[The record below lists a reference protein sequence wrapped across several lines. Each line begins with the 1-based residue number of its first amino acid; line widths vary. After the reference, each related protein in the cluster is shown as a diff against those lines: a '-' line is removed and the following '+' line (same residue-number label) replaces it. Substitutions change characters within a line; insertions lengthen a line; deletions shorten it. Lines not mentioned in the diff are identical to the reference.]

1 MTSPKAIGR
10 EAGVRVRRGDL
21 KSFDSGAYLATVQ
34 LAGSLAAW
42 LSDVPV
48 ARNIAASEMVAG
60 RHCAVLFFD
69 EPNPQ
74 DAVVIA
80 VYT

>member
-1 MTSPKAIGR
+1 MTT
-10 EAGVRVRRGDL
+10 RRGEL
-21 KSFDSGAYLATVQ
+21 KAFDSGSYTATVRV
-34 LAGSLAAW
+34 AGSLATW

-48 ARNIAASEMVAG
+48 ARNIAAAEMQVG
-60 RHCAVLFFD
+60 RRCALLFFD

>member
-1 MTSPKAIGR
+1 MTIRQGTVKA
-10 EAGVRVRRGDL
+10 
-21 KSFDSGAYLATVQ
+21 FDGTAYTATVQ
-34 LAGSLAAW
+34 VKGSVAIW

-48 ARNIAASEMVAG
+48 ARNIASAEMTAG
-60 RHCAVLFFD
+60 RKCAVLFFD

>member
-1 MTSPKAIGR
+1 MTI
-10 EAGVRVRRGDL
+10 RRGEV
-21 KSFDSGAYLATVQ
+21 KAFDSGAYTATVQ
-34 LAGSLAAW
+34 VAGSLAVW
-42 LSDVPV
+42 LSGVPV
-48 ARNIAASEMVAG
+48 ARNIPAAEMIAG
-60 RHCAVLFFD
+60 RRCAVLFLD

>member
-1 MTSPKAIGR
+1 MD
-10 EAGVRVRRGDL
+10 VRRGEV
-21 KSFDSGAYLATVQ
+21 KSFDSGAYTATVQ
-34 LAGSLAAW
+34 VAGSLSVW

-48 ARNIAASEMVAG
+48 ARNIASVEMVAG
-60 RHCAVLFFD
+60 RHCAILLFD
-69 EPNPQ
+69 VTNPQ

>member
-1 MTSPKAIGR
+1 MTIRQGTVKA
-10 EAGVRVRRGDL
+10 
-21 KSFDSGAYLATVQ
+21 FDSTPYTATVQ
-34 LAGSLAAW
+34 IRGSVAIW

-48 ARNIAASEMVAG
+48 ARNIASGEMVAG
-60 RHCAVLFFD
+60 RHCAILLFD
-69 EPNPQ
+69 DTNPQ